1 MMRREKGSNLFIF
14 LERQVKSTLLFIRYQ
29 FKVEVEVRDENG
41 EEVKNERL

>member
-1 MMRREKGSNLFIF
+1 MMKRGKGSNIDFCKEILSKLFF
-14 LERQVKSTLLFIRYQ
+14 NRYQ

>member
-1 MMRREKGSNLFIF
+1 MQFLATNNLD
-14 LERQVKSTLLFIRYQ
+14 SRYQ